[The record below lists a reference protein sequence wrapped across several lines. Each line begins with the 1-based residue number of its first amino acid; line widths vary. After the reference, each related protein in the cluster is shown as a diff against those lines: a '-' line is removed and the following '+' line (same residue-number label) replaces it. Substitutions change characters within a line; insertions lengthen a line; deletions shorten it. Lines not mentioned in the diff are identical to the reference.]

1 MAKGAA
7 PSQDQLLE
15 LMKRAAEE
23 LKHAQEEA
31 RTAVLALQKEQAAHQ
46 KTEAELE
53 QALKQA
59 KGAKSQQSTDE
70 QLLKDQIDAEREN
83 GRALD
88 ARVKELEAA
97 LEGAA
102 SEREALKAKL
112 AEAETA
118 VSVASQQEEAK
129 QQKLLEEHEKT
140 IAALKETQDKSI
152 EELRRAMEAAEAE
165 HKGLLDDAAGGLVQ
179 MEQQLNQEKEKHQAT
194 AQKLIETRAKVRELE
209 GSLAE
214 QQERLKGLE
223 TAASQMAD
231 AHEKALREAAEAHT
245 RATAELQAA
254 FGAAQQE
261 LQSVTAR
268 WREVEHQ
275 YEALHREMLL
285 TLEQRDEARRMLENE
300 RAERERL
307 TKVLQSHPR

>member
-46 KTEAELE
+46 KTELELE
-53 QALKQA
+53 QAQKQA

-70 QLLKDQIDAEREN
+70 ELLKDQIAAEREN
-83 GRALD
+83 AKALE
-88 ARVKELEAA
+88 ARVRELEAA

-102 SEREALKAKL
+102 SEREALKTKL
-112 AEAETA
+112 GEAETA
-118 VSVASQQEEAK
+118 LSVASQNDEAK
-129 QQKLLEEHEKT
+129 HEKA
-140 IAALKETQDKSI
+140 IAALKETHEKVL
-152 EELRRAMEAAEAE
+152 EELRKEMEAAETE
-165 HKGLLDDAAGGLVQ
+165 HKGLLDDAAGGLVN

-194 AQKLIETRAKVRELE
+194 AQKLIETRGKVRDLE
-209 GSLAE
+209 SSLAE
-214 QQERLKGLE
+214 QTERVKGLE
-223 TAASQMAD
+223 TVAAQMGE
-231 AHEKALREAAEAHT
+231 AHQKALREAAEGHT
-245 RATAELQAA
+245 KATADLQAA
-254 FGAAQQE
+254 YGAAQQE
-261 LQSVTAR
+261 LVSVTAR